1 MNTQRRVRSRFAPS
15 PTGMLHIGGARTAL
29 YAFLIAK
36 KHGGDFL
43 LRIEDTDQARY
54 SPEGLKSIFDGLDW
68 LGLKRDED
76 PVIGG
81 PHAPYTQSE
90 RKNMYHAAAKVLM
103 GKGHAYRC
111 FCTAERLE
119 FMRKEQQAQHLPPKY
134 DRTCLKLAPEE
145 SDRRAAGGEA
155 YVIRM
160 RIPDEGVVQCEDII
174 RGKIEFKMSDLDDM
188 VLMKSDG
195 MPTYHLAMAVDD
207 HDMEITH
214 VIRGEE
220 WLPSLPKHV
229 LLYQFF
235 GWEAPQFAHLSLFL
249 NPGGGKLSKRQG
261 SVSLQAFIE
270 AGYLREALINFMV
283 LLGWNPKSE
292 REFFSLDD
300 LIQEFDLANVN
311 KAGAVFD
318 TEKLDW
324 FNGQY
329 IRRKSPEEVLE
340 LCRPW
345 LPGDQE
351 DALLLKIVTVE
362 QGRLVKLS
370 DVQTSVAMFTEAQVE
385 YDPTL
390 LVWKK
395 MTPQIVQERL
405 VWLIQHVGEM
415 NEADWTL
422 TALETD
428 LKEHIVADG
437 LATGEVLWPLRV
449 ALSGRQNSPSP
460 FELAWVLGKTKTLAR
475 LEDAL
480 ALIQPL
486 V

>member
-1 MNTQRRVRSRFAPS
+1 MNTQRRMRTRFAPS
-15 PTGMLHIGGARTAL
+15 PTGMQHIGGFRTAL
-29 YAFLIAK
+29 YAFLVAR
-36 KHGGDFL
+36 HAGGDFL
-43 LRIEDTDQARY
+43 LRIEDTDQSRY

-68 LGLKRDED
+68 LGLQRDED
-76 PVIGG
+76 PIIGG

-90 RKNMYHAAAKVLM
+90 RKDLYHSAAKVLIS
-103 GKGHAYRC
+103 KGHAYRC
-111 FCTAERLE
+111 FCTAERLA
-119 FMRKEQQAQHLPPKY
+119 FMRKEQEALHTPPKY
-134 DRTCLKLAPEE
+134 DRFCLKLTPEE
-145 SDRRAAGGEA
+145 SDKRAAGEA
-155 YVIRM
+155 NVIRM
-160 RIPDEGVVQCEDII
+160 RIPDEGTVVCQDII
-174 RGKIEFKMSDLDDM
+174 RGKIEFKMSDLDDL

-220 WLPSLPKHV
+220 WLSSLPKHM

-235 GWEAPQFAHLSLFL
+235 GWEPPQFAHLSLLL

-261 SVSLQAFIE
+261 AVSLQAFIE
-270 AGYLREALINFMV
+270 AGYLKEALINFMV
-283 LLGWNPKSE
+283 FLGWNPKSE

-329 IRRKSPEEVLE
+329 IRRKSPEEVLA

-351 DALLLKIVTVE
+351 DALLLKIITIE

-370 DVQTSVAMFTEAQVE
+370 DIQTSVAMFTEAQVN
-385 YDPTL
+385 YDPKL

-395 MTPQIVQERL
+395 MTPPVVVDRL
-405 VWLIQHVGEM
+405 KWLIQHVGDL
-415 NEADWTL
+415 NEADWTVQ
-422 TALETD
+422 AIEAS
-428 LKEHIVADG
+428 LKQHIVADE

-449 ALSGRQNSPSP
+449 ALSGQQNSPSP

-475 LEDAL
+475 LEEAL